1 MGEPMATS
9 DSTGAAPRRRR
20 WVPPTVIAVAAIA
33 GAAALYWNWADIFGN
48 PTTAAA
54 PAPTPPT
61 VTVAAPLYQEIVERD
76 EYTGQFAAVEYVE
89 VRARVSGYL
98 QSIHFVDGQMVKQG
112 DLLFVIDPR
121 PFEIALDS
129 AKAQLDQAHARL
141 ELANVQLTRIAKLRE
156 NDFSAKSTY
165 DQQVEEVR
173 GATAAVASAEA
184 AVHAAE
190 LNLEFTRVTAPQ
202 SGRISRHQVS
212 IGNLVSGGDSANT
225 TMLTTIVSL
234 DPIYLEFDMSEQD
247 FLGYQRA
254 AQTGRLKS
262 TRENK
267 IVVEAHL
274 PDEDDW
280 TLQGTL
286 DFVDNQVDRSA
297 GTIRA
302 RGVFANP
309 KLLITPGQFGRIRLP
324 GSDPYKAILLPDSA
338 LVTDQSRK
346 LVMTVASDG
355 TVVPNPVRPG
365 PIYDALGLRIIREG
379 LAPTDQV
386 IINGLMRAR
395 PGAKVTPQPG
405 EIQTEE
411 QANAQ

>member
-1 MGEPMATS
+1 
-9 DSTGAAPRRRR
+9 
-20 WVPPTVIAVAAIA
+20 
-33 GAAALYWNWADIFGN
+33 
-48 PTTAAA
+48 
-54 PAPTPPT
+54 
-61 VTVAAPLYQEIVERD
+61 
-76 EYTGQFAAVEYVE
+76 
-89 VRARVSGYL
+89 
-98 QSIHFVDGQMVKQG
+98 MVKQG

-212 IGNLVSGGDSANT
+212 VGNLVSGGDSANT

-254 AQTGRLKS
+254 AASGRLKS

-267 IVVEAHL
+267 ILVEAHL
-274 PDEDDW
+274 PDEDGW

-302 RGVFANP
+302 RGVFPNP

-355 TVVPNPVRPG
+355 TVVPKPVRPG

-405 EIQTEE
+405 AIQTEE
-411 QANAQ
+411 QADAQ

>member
-1 MGEPMATS
+1 MATS
-9 DSTGAAPRRRR
+9 DSTGAPPRRRH
-20 WVPPTVIAVAAIA
+20 WVTPTVVVVAVIA
-33 GAAALYWNWADIFGN
+33 GAAALYWNWGDIFGN

-61 VTVAAPLYQEIVERD
+61 VTVSAPLYQEIIERD

-98 QSIHFVDGQMVKQG
+98 QSVHFVDGQMVNKG

-129 AKAQLDQAHARL
+129 AKALLDQAHARL

-184 AVHAAE
+184 AVHSAE

-202 SGRISRHQVS
+202 AGRISRHEVS
-212 IGNLVSGGDSANT
+212 VGNLVSGGDSANT

-254 AQTGRLKS
+254 AATGRLKS
-262 TRENK
+262 TRDNNS

-274 PDEDDW
+274 PDEDGW
-280 TLQGTL
+280 TMQGKL

-302 RGVFANP
+302 RGVFPNP

-324 GSDPYKAILLPDSA
+324 GSDPYQAILLPDSA

-346 LVMTVASDG
+346 LVMTVSSDG
-355 TVVPNPVRPG
+355 TVVPKPVRPG

-386 IINGLMRAR
+386 IINGLLRAR

-405 EIQTEE
+405 AIQTEV
-411 QANAQ
+411 QADAQ

>member
-1 MGEPMATS
+1 MATS
-9 DSTGAAPRRRR
+9 ETTGAAPRRRR
-20 WVPPTVIAVAAIA
+20 WVTPTVIAVAVIA
-33 GAAALYWNWADIFGN
+33 GAAALYWNWGDIFGN

-61 VTVAAPLYQEIVERD
+61 VTVAAPLYQEIIERD

-98 QSIHFVDGQMVKQG
+98 ESIHFVDGQMVKQG

-184 AVHAAE
+184 AVHSAE

-202 SGRISRHQVS
+202 AGRISRHEVS
-212 IGNLVSGGDSANT
+212 VGNLVSGGDSANT

-254 AQTGRLKS
+254 AASGRLKS

-267 IVVEAHL
+267 ILVEAHL
-274 PDEDDW
+274 PDEDGW
-280 TLQGTL
+280 TMQGTL

-302 RGVFANP
+302 RGVFPNP

-355 TVVPNPVRPG
+355 TVVPKPVRPG